1 VTRVTDDALLD
12 LVSLFTGRVGQSV
25 TVRVLVA
32 DGAGNPVD
40 IAASVPPETEAIV
53 YRARATAGLCGMC
66 GEREKEP
73 GSANCEECNG

>member
-1 VTRVTDDALLD
+1 MTDDVLLD

-32 DGAGNPVD
+32 DGAGNRAS
-40 IAASVPPETEAIV
+40 ITASVPPETEAVI

-66 GEREKEP
+66 GERARLP
-73 GSANCEECNG
+73 DSANCEECNE